1 MRQACA
7 ALYIAI
13 LAAAPTDF
21 LAPATRTP
29 VPGMPTQ
36 MRLLERL
43 NASSAPYVDP
53 LAELRWES
61 VDTDAWWLPPAA
73 LSLAGVAEFEALPL
87 ADRRRLSHHEF
98 AYLLE
103 AGLWLES
110 LFIQRLGGAL
120 DREVDADRRMYYL
133 HEIRE
138 EAGHSLMFLELLGRA
153 GVRIPRAAHPR
164 SAAAT
169 AVGRLL
175 PFSGALFWTVTVI
188 GEELGD
194 RLNRMV
200 PRGVEDVTVS
210 AVVYHMA
217 RLHARDEA
225 RHIAHTR
232 AACAEA
238 VARLAPWRRTALSPI
253 VALAVAQHARRLYYP
268 PRALYLGAGLPAQ
281 IDWRALARA
290 NPVRRTFVAQAVAPT
305 VEFLRSLGWR
315 VPYGT

>member
-1 MRQACA
+1 MP
-7 ALYIAI
+7 
-13 LAAAPTDF
+13 AAPAASSTS
-21 LAPATRTP
+21 AHA
-29 VPGMPTQ
+29 
-36 MRLLERL
+36 RLLERL
-43 NASSAPYVDP
+43 NALSAPYVDP
-53 LAELRWES
+53 LAELSWES

-73 LSLAGVAEFEALPL
+73 LSLAGVAEFEVLPL
-87 ADRRRLSHHEF
+87 ARRRRLSHHEF

-120 DREVDADRRMYYL
+120 DREADPERRIYYL

-138 EAGHSLMFLELLGRA
+138 EAGHSLMFLQLLGRA
-153 GVRIPRAAHPR
+153 GVRIPAAAHPR
-164 SAAAT
+164 SVAAT

-200 PRGVEDVTVS
+200 PRSVEDVTVS

-232 AACAEA
+232 AACADA
-238 VARLAPWRRTALSPI
+238 VGRLSPWQRAALSPF
-253 VALAVAQHARRLYYP
+253 VAVAVAQHARRLYYP
-268 PRALYLGAGLPAQ
+268 PRALYLGAGLPPQ
-281 IDWRALARA
+281 VDWRALACA
-290 NPVRRTFVAQAVAPT
+290 SSVRRAFVAEAVAPT
-305 VEFLRSLGWR
+305 IAFLRSLGWR

>member
-1 MRQACA
+1 MSSS
-7 ALYIAI
+7 
-13 LAAAPTDF
+13 
-21 LAPATRTP
+21 ATSP
-29 VPGMPTQ
+29 S
-36 MRLLERL
+36 RLLERL

-87 ADRRRLSHHEF
+87 ASRRRLSHYEF

-103 AGLWLES
+103 AGLWLEAM
-110 LFIQRLGGAL
+110 FIERLGGAL
-120 DREVDADRRMYYL
+120 DREPDPERRRYYL

-153 GVRIPRAAHPR
+153 GVRIPAAAHPR
-164 SAAAT
+164 SALGT
-169 AVGRLL
+169 AVGRLI
-175 PFSGALFWTVTVI
+175 PFSSALFWTITVV

-194 RLNRMV
+194 RLNRMI
-200 PRGVEDVTVS
+200 PRGVEEVTVS

-232 AACAEA
+232 AVCAEA
-238 VARLAPWRRTALSPI
+238 VRGLPRWRLAALSPL
-253 VALAVAQHARRLYYP
+253 VAAVLAQHARRLYYP
-268 PRALYLGAGLPAQ
+268 PRALYAAAGLPAGV
-281 IDWRALARA
+281 DWRRRAHA
-290 NPVRRTFVAQAVAPT
+290 NPTRRVFAEQAAALT
-305 VEFLRSLGWR
+305 AEFLRSIGWR
-315 VPYGT
+315 L

>member
-1 MRQACA
+1 MSTQA
-7 ALYIAI
+7 
-13 LAAAPTDF
+13 
-21 LAPATRTP
+21 
-29 VPGMPTQ
+29 
-36 MRLLERL
+36 RLLERL
-43 NASSAPYVDP
+43 NDSSAPYVDP

-73 LSLAGVAEFEALPL
+73 LSLAGVDVFEALPL
-87 ADRRRLSHHEF
+87 ASRLRLSHHEF

-110 LFIQRLGGAL
+110 LFIQRLGGAV
-120 DREVDADRRMYYL
+120 DREPDPERRAYYL

-153 GVRIPRAAHPR
+153 GVRILAAARPR

-169 AVGRLL
+169 AFGRLL
-175 PFSGALFWTVTVI
+175 PFPGALFWTVTVI

-200 PRGVEDVTVS
+200 PRGGEDVTVS

-238 VARLAPWRRTALSPI
+238 VRRLAPWQRAALSPV
-253 VALAVAQHARRLYYP
+253 VATAIAQHARRLYYP
-268 PRALYLGAGLPAQ
+268 PRALYVGAGLPPQ
-281 IDWRALARA
+281 TDWRALARA
-290 NPVRRTFVAQAVAPT
+290 NPVRREFVAQATAPT
-305 VEFLRSLGWR
+305 IEFLRSVGWR
-315 VPYGT
+315 VGEQPDG